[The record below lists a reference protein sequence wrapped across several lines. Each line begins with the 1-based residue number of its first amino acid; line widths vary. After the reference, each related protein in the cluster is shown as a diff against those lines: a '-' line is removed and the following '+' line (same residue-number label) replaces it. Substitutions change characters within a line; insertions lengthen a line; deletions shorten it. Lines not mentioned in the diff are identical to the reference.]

1 MPFEQTIS
9 SILQRRP
16 IVLQLL
22 RFAAI
27 GALNT
32 ALDFI
37 ILNFIT
43 KTFDIQSGIALG
55 VLNVLS
61 FGAAVI
67 QSYFWNK
74 AWAFAQSANM
84 TVFQNF
90 FRLVMVG
97 GLGFAAFL
105 AVFVGAGYDASNLF
119 YLLVLVGFIV
129 IEFIL
134 WMAFGLRLNSQGS
147 GGSQFVSFIIVSVIG
162 LIINSAV
169 VVVAVK
175 FSDIGVFAEMINRLN
190 LNADLVKNLAK
201 VAATALSLIWNFI
214 GYKLIVFKR

>member
-1 MPFEQTIS
+1 MPFAD
-9 SILQRRP
+9 SINSLLQRRP
-16 IVLQLL
+16 IVLQIL

-43 KTFDIQSGIALG
+43 KTFDIGAGLPLG

-61 FGAAVI
+61 FSAAVI

-74 AWAFAQSANM
+74 AWAFAQNVNM
-84 TVFQNF
+84 TLFQNA

-97 GLGFAAFL
+97 GLGFAAFV
-105 AVFVGAGYDASNLF
+105 AVFVGAGLDASNLF
-119 YLLVLVGFIV
+119 YLLVLVSFIV

-134 WMAFGLRLNSQGS
+134 WMAFGLSLTGPGNTST
-147 GGSQFVSFIIVSVIG
+147 QFVSFLIVSVIG
-162 LIINSAV
+162 LVINSAV
-169 VVVAVK
+169 VVLAVK
-175 FSDIGVFAEMINRLN
+175 ASDWPFFSNIIMQFN
-190 LNADLVKNLAK
+190 LNPDIVKNLAK
-201 VAATALSLIWNFI
+201 VAATCLSLIWNFI
-214 GYKLIVFKR
+214 GYKVIVFRR